1 MKYIITESQYEM
13 LFKEFPN
20 FLKRRITPDDLEY
33 LDKELSHYILST
45 PPLDKFES
53 FSQMVIGDLLHNFVV
68 DRKSD
73 EIETENDPDYGIIY
87 NDNSLDK
94 VFKMYWNLIPILK
107 KRYKDILYQAWG
119 RKKSMS

>member
-1 MKYIITESQYEM
+1 MKIIITESQYER
-13 LFKEFPN
+13 LFGELPN
-20 FLKRRITPDDLEY
+20 FLKRRITKDDLEY
-33 LDKELSHYILST
+33 LDRELTHHILSA
-45 PPLDKFES
+45 PPLNQFDS

-68 DRKSD
+68 DRKDD
-73 EIETENDPDYGIIY
+73 EIETDTDPDYGIIY

-107 KRYKDILYQAWG
+107 KRYKDILYQAWE